1 MIIYPPSP
9 KGKVSLGWD
18 EEICQK
24 SLHNQGFYVKLALA
38 LPVTVGG
45 WPSIHSICVRGQLL
59 QPPNSTQKGGDVM
72 TVHFSDLIAL
82 GLLIVNII
90 ALVKDSNKQK

>member
-1 MIIYPPSP
+1 
-9 KGKVSLGWD
+9 
-18 EEICQK
+18 
-24 SLHNQGFYVKLALA
+24 LHNQEFYVKLVLA

-59 QPPNSTQKGGDVM
+59 QPPNTTQKGGDVM
-72 TVHFSDLIAL
+72 TVEFGDLLTL
-82 GLLIVNII
+82 GLLIVSII